1 MNQSTRDTGKT
12 GPTAAEYQRQRS
24 DESTNIM
31 SNNNSDGGDRG
42 EYEDEYGGQNG
53 NGDEDCS
60 GDDSVEYEDEH
71 EHEGNEDDRGKYE
84 DEHEGNGDEDGS
96 GDDSGGE
103 YGDLSG
109 DGDGDGSEY
118 SSSEE
123 SDENNSTE
131 DEITIDGLTDILKI
145 DMKNISIDDV
155 SRYDFCDLEVAYQF
169 NCWYSRMNGFSVRKS
184 KVGRNSKGE
193 KLQQTFVCSNEG
205 YREDKGLNTKSRKR
219 EPRRE
224 TKCGCEAKFRVHIN
238 TLSGRCAADDS
249 QIQSFRKV
257 GIKTC
262 QVFGSFANNS
272 GGYHKIGFIKKDLY
286 NQVGKQK
293 RQQSSD
299 ASTALKFLKDVGS
312 KDPLMFVKHTIDNE
326 GRLQHLFWCDGE
338 SRLNYRVFGDVLAF
352 DATYRKIK
360 YMCPFVVF
368 SGVNHHNQIVFATAL
383 VSKENEE
390 TYVWLLEQFME
401 AMEGK
406 MPIYVITDGDLA
418 MKNAI
423 RRVFPRAHHRLCAWH
438 LLCNTIS
445 NVGIPDVMP
454 YLKKCMLGDIE
465 VSRFEETWDEMVNK
479 FGLEDNTWI
488 RDLYEKR
495 NMCATALICGNFFA
509 GIRTTSWCEALHSH
523 IGKFVQSRCNLTDFV
538 EQFHRC
544 LTYFRFREVESDFE
558 SNYGQFVLQTSL
570 RSIERFASRH
580 FTNKMFILFRPV
592 LSKASLIRVLEC
604 HEMAMYSIYLVTK
617 WKSSRI
623 VWNVSY
629 CPSPV
634 DIRCSCQ
641 RMESIGL
648 PCEHIIVVLVNLDFD
663 ELPGYLVLNRWSKTA
678 KENISGSCTNAS
690 FYWDSHL
697 IARLANLHYLFKEL
711 AVVAHRNDEDYKHIV
726 NLMTVEINKLR
737 EKHGNAGSA
746 ENIETENIDETLKDP
761 EIVRSKEYGQS
772 TKGSSYKCG
781 ACGIVGHNIRS
792 CQNITANTTMNE
804 QSDSQMHQFGSSAA
818 EFMLSSSHS

>member
-1 MNQSTRDTGKT
+1 
-12 GPTAAEYQRQRS
+12 
-24 DESTNIM
+24 
-31 SNNNSDGGDRG
+31 
-42 EYEDEYGGQNG
+42 
-53 NGDEDCS
+53 
-60 GDDSVEYEDEH
+60 
-71 EHEGNEDDRGKYE
+71 
-84 DEHEGNGDEDGS
+84 
-96 GDDSGGE
+96 
-103 YGDLSG
+103 
-109 DGDGDGSEY
+109 
-118 SSSEE
+118 
-123 SDENNSTE
+123 
-131 DEITIDGLTDILKI
+131 
-145 DMKNISIDDV
+145 
-155 SRYDFCDLEVAYQF
+155 
-169 NCWYSRMNGFSVRKS
+169 
-184 KVGRNSKGE
+184 
-193 KLQQTFVCSNEG
+193 
-205 YREDKGLNTKSRKR
+205 
-219 EPRRE
+219 
-224 TKCGCEAKFRVHIN
+224 
-238 TLSGRCAADDS
+238 
-249 QIQSFRKV
+249 
-257 GIKTC
+257 
-262 QVFGSFANNS
+262 
-272 GGYHKIGFIKKDLY
+272 
-286 NQVGKQK
+286 
-293 RQQSSD
+293 
-299 ASTALKFLKDVGS
+299 
-312 KDPLMFVKHTIDNE
+312 
-326 GRLQHLFWCDGE
+326 
-338 SRLNYRVFGDVLAF
+338 
-352 DATYRKIK
+352 
-360 YMCPFVVF
+360 
-368 SGVNHHNQIVFATAL
+368 
-383 VSKENEE
+383 
-390 TYVWLLEQFME
+390 
-401 AMEGK
+401 
-406 MPIYVITDGDLA
+406 
-418 MKNAI
+418 
-423 RRVFPRAHHRLCAWH
+423 
-438 LLCNTIS
+438 
-445 NVGIPDVMP
+445 
-454 YLKKCMLGDIE
+454 
-465 VSRFEETWDEMVNK
+465 VNK

-570 RSIERFASRH
+570 RSIERH

-804 QSDSQMHQFGSSAA
+804 QSDSQMVLGCLLLVFSV
-818 EFMLSSSHS
+818 LSSHPIDTSCIW